1 MRLEL
6 TGLVLLTLIGSWLSP
21 TASAQTDG
29 TCQALQFDGVDDRV
43 MVPFSAS
50 FPNEVFTV
58 TAWIN
63 TSATETGTIIG
74 WGPATPDGG
83 RFGFRVDGNRIRGE
97 FSGGNV
103 QGTTV
108 VNDGGWH
115 HVAVTVK
122 ENATISYPEV
132 ILWVDGRDDTRPTV
146 DNTIVNILADPDRD
160 VRIGSRPSSEDRW
173 FGGLIDEVTLYDR
186 ALTAEE
192 IAGAAGRV
200 APFDQ

>member
-1 MRLEL
+1 
-6 TGLVLLTLIGSWLSP
+6 
-21 TASAQTDG
+21 
-29 TCQALQFDGVDDRV
+29 
-43 MVPFSAS
+43 
-50 FPNEVFTV
+50 
-58 TAWIN
+58 
-63 TSATETGTIIG
+63 
-74 WGPATPDGG
+74 
-83 RFGFRVDGNRIRGE
+83 
-97 FSGGNV
+97 
-103 QGTTV
+103 
-108 VNDGGWH
+108 
-115 HVAVTVK
+115 VAVTVK